1 MRISESDILEWA
13 ASGRRRDRM
22 CGDISTQSVMPAQS
36 APSQRLRPPNVRS
49 RFPDCRPEEPSP
61 LHDGIQPMEAKPL
74 LLPVCSSGH
83 LIGLFPY
90 RAPVVGTGQAGCH
103 WTLFRAPLLPSR
115 HLQPFSLLGVFPLA
129 EQAPAAK
136 DRIARGS
143 TGSPERLRW
152 PGRMTRP
159 EPGPLVYLL

>member
-13 ASGRRRDRM
+13 CIRRRRDRM

-36 APSQRLRPPNVRS
+36 APSQRLATTNVRS

-61 LHDGIQPMEAKPL
+61 LHDGIQTHGSQAPSITCM
-74 LLPVCSSGH
+74 
-83 LIGLFPY
+83 FP
-90 RAPVVGTGQAGCH
+90 VGTLLVYFLTGPPWLGLGKLVATGL
-103 WTLFRAPLLPSR
+103 LFRAPLLPSR

-143 TGSPERLRW
+143 TGSPEAAS
-152 PGRMTRP
+152 G
-159 EPGPLVYLL
+159 GQDA